1 MKRILEDLE
10 IVFVESES
18 KKMEEMEK
26 WVEMEEEIW
35 KIIEGKDK
43 EIVKEIKVCKEVE
56 WKV

>member
-1 MKRILEDLE
+1 MEDLE